1 MKSKAHRLW
10 LRYVHDSTYSASTP
24 HPIRGGA
31 RTVRK
36 SPMTNACAILTRIQ
50 PHREVRI
57 LGFQSSS
64 ERVVL
69 RGTVCMGRDMA
80 NPLRALSSQR
90 LFTKAPCAW
99 PLPTQLWLG
108 RCIRGACLCAA
119 WYSDGRYGIRVV
131 CTFRRGSPGHLHRA
145 SCQFTENSYMSQ
157 NMSGCEIYT
166 P

>member
-1 MKSKAHRLW
+1 MKAKAHRLW
-10 LRYVHDSTYSASTP
+10 LRYVHYSASSASTP
-24 HPIRGGA
+24 RPIRGGA

-36 SPMTNACAILTRIQ
+36 SPMTNACARLTRIR

-57 LGFQSSS
+57 LGVQSAS

-69 RGTVCMGRDMA
+69 QETVRLGRDMA
-80 NPLRALSSQR
+80 NPLRALTFQG
-90 LFTKAPCAW
+90 LFIKAPCMW
-99 PLPTQLWLG
+99 PLPTQLWLC

-131 CTFRRGSPGHLHRA
+131 CTFRRGSPGHLHSA

-157 NMSGCEIYT
+157 NLSGCEMYT